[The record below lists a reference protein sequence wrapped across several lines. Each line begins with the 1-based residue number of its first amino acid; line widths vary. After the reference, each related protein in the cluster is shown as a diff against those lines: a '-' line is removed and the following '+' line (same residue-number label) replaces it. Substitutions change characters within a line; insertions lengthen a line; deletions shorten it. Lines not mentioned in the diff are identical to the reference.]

1 MNKLYLL
8 EPGFHED
15 SVIYEVKLKEISR
28 LPGATLNEVE
38 EELDRLKVTKIIID
52 AGYPDIIGRIKLGRL
67 VNKVCRRRLPKDQ
80 R

>member
-28 LPGATLNEVE
+28 LPRATLNEVE
-38 EELDRLKVTKIIID
+38 GELDRLKITKIIID
-52 AGYPDIIGRIKLGRL
+52 AGYPDIIGRIKLRRL